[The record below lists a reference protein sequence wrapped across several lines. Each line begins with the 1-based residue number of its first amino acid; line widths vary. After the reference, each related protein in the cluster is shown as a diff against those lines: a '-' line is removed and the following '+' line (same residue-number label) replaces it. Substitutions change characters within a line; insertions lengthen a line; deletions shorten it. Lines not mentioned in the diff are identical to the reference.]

1 MFLRYSIP
9 LTFIDHI
16 SHINNPQCNYAPPA
30 SAAVPKISNI
40 CLVSPCPSV
49 GGGDGEELGFRG
61 GNQGTS
67 WSEVCTKPWGD
78 VGGPGETVPLPL
90 DTRIILPFL
99 NSKSHRL
106 FPTRIFTFTFL
117 GFSVWDFPCLL
128 GCQVIPKHT
137 HMVQAVATRVLYQ
150 TRLCSSTV
158 PWFKSIASACSQAAC
173 YF

>member
-16 SHINNPQCNYAPPA
+16 SHINNPQCNYAPLA

-40 CLVSPCPSV
+40 CWVSPCP
-49 GGGDGEELGFRG
+49 GMGRGDGEELGFRG

-67 WSEVCTKPWGD
+67 WSEVCTTPWGD
-78 VGGPGETVPLPL
+78 LGGVGETVPLPL
-90 DTRIILPFL
+90 NLRGSSFPSLKP
-99 NSKSHRL
+99 SHIGCFSYVHLYLHL
-106 FPTRIFTFTFL
+106 FAGI
-117 GFSVWDFPCLL
+117 SASPCLL

-137 HMVQAVATRVLYQ
+137 HMVQATATRVLYQ
-150 TRLCSSTV
+150 TRLCSSTM
-158 PWFKSIASACSQAAC
+158 PWFKSIALACSQAAC